1 MEETSE
7 KGKNLRSYQLSKAM
21 GYAPGWLGKK
31 MSKPMCEETKK
42 MVLSTIYQLENK
54 KEIICHQEDQ
64 QQTQSPALLL

>member
-1 MEETSE
+1 
-7 KGKNLRSYQLSKAM
+7 M

-42 MVLSTIYQLENK
+42 MVLRTIYQLENK